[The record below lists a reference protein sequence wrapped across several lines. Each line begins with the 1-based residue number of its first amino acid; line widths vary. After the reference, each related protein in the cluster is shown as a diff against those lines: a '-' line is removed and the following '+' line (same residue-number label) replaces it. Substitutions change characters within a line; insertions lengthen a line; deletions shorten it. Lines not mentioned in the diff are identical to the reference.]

1 MGGSSTDGRIS
12 DALVKCSSARLTEP
26 IRAFIVRLSSA
37 PPSARRAVWQNEEYA
52 VGREAIRRP
61 NAALSAH
68 RPRSVP
74 PFRSDVV
81 PAAHVSCALANRSEL
96 SLDEVRPDTASSAS
110 FAQSRT

>member
-52 VGREAIRRP
+52 VGRKAIGRP
-61 NAALSAH
+61 NAALPAP
-68 RPRSVP
+68 RPPSLP
-74 PFRSDVV
+74 PLGIEVV
-81 PAAHVSCALANRSEL
+81 PAAHVSCALANSSEL
-96 SLDEVRPDTASSAS
+96 SLDE
-110 FAQSRT
+110 